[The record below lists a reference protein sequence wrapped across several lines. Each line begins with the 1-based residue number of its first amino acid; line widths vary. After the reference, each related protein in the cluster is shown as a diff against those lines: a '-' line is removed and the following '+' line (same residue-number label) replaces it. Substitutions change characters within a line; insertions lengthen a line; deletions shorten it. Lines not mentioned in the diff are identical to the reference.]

1 MMEYLIFLFPFGVA
15 LMVRLEYKNFQVWIS
30 LGIMYFF
37 YLFLNWIFEIY
48 PFKKMIVSLT
58 VALSLGFIAPE
69 IWKGLKNFID
79 FFLNRPQNISY
90 ILIGGG
96 VIYLL
101 YNPGLL
107 GALIS
112 LVIMILG
119 LIIIIK
125 PFSKKVKK

>member
-1 MMEYLIFLFPFGVA
+1 MKYLIFLFPFGVA

>member
-1 MMEYLIFLFPFGVA
+1 MMKYLIFLFPFGVA